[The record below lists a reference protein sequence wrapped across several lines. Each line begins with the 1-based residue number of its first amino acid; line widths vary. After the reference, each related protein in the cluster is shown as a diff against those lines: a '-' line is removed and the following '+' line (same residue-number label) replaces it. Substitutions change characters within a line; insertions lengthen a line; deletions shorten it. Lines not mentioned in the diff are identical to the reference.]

1 MMVKSLLLREASLTH
16 LTLIRSY
23 LLVDSQDVSFEI
35 TPVAELLVAEH
46 AYVLFTWV
54 ITFKNIVEWFNFRT
68 WFI

>member
-23 LLVDSQDVSFEI
+23 LLVDRQDVSFEI
-35 TPVAELLVAEH
+35 TPVAEFLVAEH

-54 ITFKNIVEWFNFRT
+54 IYVQNIVEWFNFRT